1 MIKLLIL
8 LVLKSNKSKLLTN
21 TLKLSTNLMTILNT
35 KNAAIT
41 LMKIT
46 PTTLLPMYTTKS
58 KQLMLAAHAA
68 ITEKSNLLKK

>member
-1 MIKLLIL
+1 MSKLLLL

-21 TLKLSTNLMTILNT
+21 MLKLSTNLMIILNT

-46 PTTLLPMYTTKS
+46 PTTLLQMYTTKS
-58 KQLMLAAHAA
+58 KQLMLAAHAV